1 MALLVKLVD
10 SCEGSLA
17 RVLDVRSSRGSFQT
31 PTYAVSV
38 SYVDG
43 SILREDFLQGVVEL
57 PVHLS
62 FKELGEAVR
71 DVRARERLERRVNA
85 LARRAPGDHLAVLVP
100 ILESPKG
107 MDLEKVGRDSV
118 RSYAQQ
124 AVELSYN
131 PRADVVCA
139 PVFHGVPEHLFSDV
153 VGEFLKAAD
162 SFNAYLAPSI
172 PYASKSALN
181 SLIKVYREYFR
192 RSSRVLQ
199 NFICVDYNNSNA
211 VSKYSFHNYVLTVVH
226 QLEKDCG
233 GPVVV
238 FGANVNYSRVR
249 LKYRE
254 LPARDLASYFLRL
267 DIMGPNHK
275 VIPLPPNVVE
285 VTTERDEL
293 TRHKLLRREDY
304 TYVSLRDLLKSP
316 EPSTSSLRELLTA
329 GKRLPET
336 VKKVNIRAIL
346 AEASYLKEEV
356 FRGERGGNPL
366 KYLESKKA
374 SRIDPRMV
382 EVVKKLTERYTLK
395 VRTLDEYRK

>member
-172 PYASKSALN
+172 PYASRSTLN

-329 GKRLPET
+329 GRRLPET
-336 VKKVNIRAIL
+336 VKKVNIKAIL
-346 AEASYLKEEV
+346 AEASYLREEV

>member
-1 MALLVKLVD
+1 MALLIKLVD

-38 SYVDG
+38 GYVDG
-43 SILREDFLQGVVEL
+43 SILREDVLQGIVEI
-57 PVHLS
+57 PARLS
-62 FKELGEAVR
+62 FKELEEAVR
-71 DVRARERLERRVNA
+71 DVRTRERLERRVNA

-100 ILESPKG
+100 ILGSPKG

-172 PYASKSALN
+172 PYASRSTLD
-181 SLIKVYREYFR
+181 SLIKVYRDYFR
-192 RSSRVLQ
+192 RSSKVLQ

-211 VSKYSFHNYVLTVVH
+211 VSKYSFHNYVLTVVR
-226 QLEKDCG
+226 QLERDYG
-233 GPVVV
+233 EPLVV
-238 FGANVNYSRVR
+238 FGANVNYSRVG

-275 VIPLPPNVVE
+275 AVLLPPSVVE
-285 VTTERDEL
+285 VATEKDEL
-293 TRHKLLRREDY
+293 TRHKLLHREDY
-304 TYVSLRDLLKSP
+304 TYVSLRDILKLP
-316 EPSTSSLRELLTA
+316 EPSTASLRELLTT
-329 GKRLPET
+329 GRRPPET

-346 AEASYLKEEV
+346 AEASYLREKV
-356 FRGERGGNPL
+356 FRRERGGNPL